1 MLIKSLQDLKEFE
14 DSCITGILDSSCGM
28 DFCKNVGGRCYYMS
42 VVALFYNI
50 QSKIIYKDGFETVL
64 HFVNKLMK
72 QCFVR
77 DERIRM
83 CYNLS
88 TEIQETY
95 RTYMQLYYMTPDIF
109 NFEAEHIKES
119 GSSFKLLLSFLLQ
132 STHSIYPRIPEIDDN
147 ENFHSEIMD
156 YYYKTLFNRNF
167 VKLLRENK
175 PDIIYL
181 KNILDDKDSY
191 FNIFRIKIIKDYHT
205 VMKCTDDT
213 NDIFNFT
220 SSIFAIV
227 DFYDFLAQNYNHKK
241 LLGGNFGIVENEK
254 ISGGHLLSYHI
265 CKDDGNY
272 FKIILCDPNSRD
284 TCQIIF
290 DKTAKK
296 IINLYNKKGVYP
308 WTKVYFYEI
317 SFLLINTDYKP
328 K

>member
-1 MLIKSLQDLKEFE
+1 MQIKSLQYLKEFE
-14 DSCITGILDSSCGM
+14 DSCIIDILDSSCGLE
-28 DFCKNVGGRCYYMS
+28 FCKNIGGRCYYMS

-50 QSKIIYKDGFETVL
+50 QSKIIYQDGFESVL
-64 HFVNKLMK
+64 PFVNKLMK
-72 QCFVR
+72 KCLVR

-83 CYNLS
+83 CYNLPP
-88 TEIQETY
+88 EIQKTY
-95 RTYMQLYYMTPDIF
+95 RTYMQLYDMTPDIF
-109 NFEAEHIKES
+109 NFEAERIKES

-132 STHSIYPRIPEIDDN
+132 SKHSVYPRIPKIDDN
-147 ENFHSEIMD
+147 ENFYSEIQD
-156 YYYKTLFNRNF
+156 YYKKTLFNRNF

-175 PDIIYL
+175 PGIIDL

-191 FNIFRIKIIKDYHT
+191 FNIFRIKILEDYQT
-205 VMKCTDDT
+205 VTECTNDT
-213 NDIFNFT
+213 NGIFNFT

-241 LLGGNFGIVENEK
+241 LLGGNFGIVENKK
-254 ISGGHLLSYHI
+254 ISGGHALSYHI

-296 IINLYNKKGVYP
+296 IINLYDKRGVYP
-308 WTKVYFYEI
+308 WKEVYFYEI
-317 SFLLINTDYKP
+317 SFLLINTNYRP